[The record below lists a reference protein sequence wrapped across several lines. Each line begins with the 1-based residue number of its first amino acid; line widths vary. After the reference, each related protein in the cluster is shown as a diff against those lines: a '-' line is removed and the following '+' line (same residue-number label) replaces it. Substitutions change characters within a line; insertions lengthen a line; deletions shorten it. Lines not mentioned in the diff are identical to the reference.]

1 MRTVVQGWS
10 SLGFL
15 ARVAIPVLTGVA
27 WAARSLQAI
36 LLDPDYW
43 DPVTANDYVSIY
55 LYSLA
60 WLLTAASLL
69 ILREVARPARDL
81 SVAIVVVAVAC
92 VVTGVANGI
101 EDAVGASGFGM
112 VYVIGILTSV
122 IGMIAIAA
130 MLRGTPAGRLAF
142 VPAIGA
148 LTMFLMVLGGGILGL
163 AAWGGFAAV
172 LARERWKPSGSPA
185 AA

>member
-1 MRTVVQGWS
+1 MRSVVQGWS
-10 SLGFL
+10 SPGFL
-15 ARVAIPVLTGVA
+15 ARMAILVLTGLA

-43 DPVTANDYVSIY
+43 EPVTANDYVSIY

-81 SVAIVVVAVAC
+81 SLAIVAVAVAC
-92 VVTGVANGI
+92 LATGVANGI
-101 EDAVGASGFGM
+101 EDALGVSGFGM
-112 VYVIGILTSV
+112 LYVIGILTSV

-148 LTMFLMVLGGGILGL
+148 LTMFLMVLGGGVLGL

-172 LARERWKPSGSPA
+172 VARERSRPGVSPA